1 MLDRGYGLKFAR
13 YVVRYEWRLSSTLL
27 DHLGP
32 WTTTGSLIGGMGDVW
47 IQQVEVQEQATL
59 RKKKS
64 VERWTGMKFQSIS
77 IGEER
82 DRLYVSSKD
91 IGQIPSEG

>member
-32 WTTTGSLIGGMGDVW
+32 WTTIGSLVGGMGGGLTR
-47 IQQVEVQEQATL
+47 QVEVQEQATL
-59 RKKKS
+59 RKKK
-64 VERWTGMKFQSIS
+64 
-77 IGEER
+77 
-82 DRLYVSSKD
+82 
-91 IGQIPSEG
+91 